1 MLSRYIPISR
11 ASLVRP
17 ITLYLC
23 PHDVLYDDAH
33 HGRGDHHG
41 DDDHGRDDHGHRDH
55 DVFYDASYRTWL
67 HGY

>member
-1 MLSRYIPISR
+1 M
-11 ASLVRP
+11 RP

-23 PHDVLYDDAH
+23 PPDVLYDDAH